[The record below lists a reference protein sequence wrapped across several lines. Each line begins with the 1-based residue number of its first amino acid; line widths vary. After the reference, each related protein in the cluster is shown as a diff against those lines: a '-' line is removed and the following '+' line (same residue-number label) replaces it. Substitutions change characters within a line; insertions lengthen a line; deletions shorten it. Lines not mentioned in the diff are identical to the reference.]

1 MSGSRRFLAAT
12 VAVGCVAVCAPAVRA
27 GTGASPSKKPS
38 IRVPVA
44 QTALAAAGRLEGTV
58 TDERGLPVS
67 GAAVMAQ
74 GSELVFAVSDGAG
87 HFVFRDMKPGPYLVR
102 AQRPGYAASRRA
114 MVEVLPAGATR
125 QALKVSR
132 LSPAEDDARRVLT
145 AGVGGDAAA
154 DASFD
159 AGEAAGGQVHDH
171 RPIAW
176 RLRHLKRS
184 VLRDVT
190 AQDAIA
196 AEDAADIATAFTGLG
211 GSAPFDFGASFRS
224 SLTGEVQLL
233 TASSFDSP
241 EQLFAALPPMGV
253 TYVSI
258 GAPAGSR
265 TSWTA
270 QGALARG
277 EVSSWVLGGS
287 YSAAVWEQHAFDVG
301 ATYSAQRYEG
311 TSPASL
317 VAMREGDRY
326 VGAVHGFDRWRVS
339 EGAVVTYGLRYAHY
353 GYLDEPGLA
362 SPSIDLR
369 WAAGEGTWLRALVSQ
384 RTEAPGAEE
393 FVPSSMAG
401 MQLPPQRTFMPLPGT
416 ELTPET
422 ARHVELALERQLGG
436 VVLAARG
443 FAQSVDDQMVTVF
456 GVRVGE
462 APRQD
467 LGHYYTGP
475 AGDVRAYGWGVS
487 VSRPA
492 ASRVRGQVEYTVTAT
507 EWVERGAGGA
517 LATWAPA
524 AVRPPQERIHD
535 VTAVVE
541 TDIPETATRVYAA
554 YKINSGF
561 ATTGLPVGDPRLD
574 VRFDVQ
580 VSQRLPFLSFTS
592 ADWQVLVAVRNLFRD
607 GSEGASVYDELLV
620 LRPPKRIV
628 GGLLVKF

>member
-1 MSGSRRFLAAT
+1 MSGSRRLLAAT

-27 GTGASPSKKPS
+27 GTGASPSTTPS

-44 QTALAAAGRLEGTV
+44 QTALAVAGRLEGTV

-87 HFVFRDMKPGPYLVR
+87 CFVFRDMKPGPYLVR

-114 MVEVLPAGATR
+114 MVEVLSAGSTR
-125 QALKVSR
+125 QALRVSR
-132 LSPAEDDARRVLT
+132 LAPAGYDARRVLA
-145 AGVGGDAAA
+145 AGVGGDPAA
-154 DASFD
+154 DTSLD
-159 AGEAAGGQVHDH
+159 VGETAGEDHDH
-171 RPIAW
+171 RPVSW

-196 AEDAADIATAFTGLG
+196 VEDTAEVASFTGSG
-211 GSAPFDFGASFRS
+211 GSAPFDFGASFLS

-241 EQLFAALPPMGV
+241 DQLFAALPPMGV
-253 TYVSI
+253 TYVAL

-270 QGALARG
+270 QGAFARG

-287 YSAAVWEQHAFDVG
+287 YAAAVWERHAFDVG

-339 EGAVVTYGLRYAHY
+339 EGAVLSYGLRYAHY
-353 GYLDEPGLA
+353 GYLDEPGLM
-362 SPSIDLR
+362 SPSIDVR
-369 WAAGEGTWLRALVSQ
+369 WTAAEGTWLRALVSQ

-401 MQLPPQRTFMPLPGT
+401 MWLPPQRTFMPLPGT

-422 ARHVELALERQLGG
+422 ARHVEFALERQLGG

-462 APRQD
+462 VPRQD
-467 LGHYYTGP
+467 LGHYYTGA
-475 AGDVRAYGWGVS
+475 AGDVRAIGWGVS

-507 EWVERGAGGA
+507 EWVERTADEP
-517 LATWAPA
+517 LAARVPA
-524 AVRPPQERIHD
+524 AVRPPHERIHD

-554 YKINSGF
+554 YKINTGF
-561 ATTGLPVGDPRLD
+561 ATAQLPTGDPRLD

-620 LRPPKRIV
+620 IRPPKRIV